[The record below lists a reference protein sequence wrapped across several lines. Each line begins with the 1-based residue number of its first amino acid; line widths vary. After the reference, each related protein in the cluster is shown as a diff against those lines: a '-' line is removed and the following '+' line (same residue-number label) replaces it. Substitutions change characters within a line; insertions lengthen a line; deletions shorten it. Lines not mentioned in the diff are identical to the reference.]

1 MPSSSKHQLGLL
13 LRAVEAN
20 VNFPVLLAHTPWT
33 LSHWTGLLSKL
44 YSNCRWLM
52 GELCNASS
60 CLLIIRQR
68 QIRECA
74 FDQRFLSTVRLTT
87 NASTL
92 LVPGLNTT
100 PAFPAVS
107 ASQKRS
113 TTLWLVLP
121 LSRNSLFHELLLVH
135 WLTHKSSNRLENTV
149 RDSVIRYPHTP
160 AQLNLTIG
168 RSAQSCTV
176 SWWTDNRNFGH
187 TTCWRGRSC
196 WRRYGTVRSF
206 FGDEVYPAKR
216 CTHELNLHVRG
227 RPSRHHHYL
236 RL

>member
-1 MPSSSKHQLGLL
+1 MKE
-13 LRAVEAN
+13 V
-20 VNFPVLLAHTPWT
+20 
-33 LSHWTGLLSKL
+33 
-44 YSNCRWLM
+44 
-52 GELCNASS
+52 CNESS

-68 QIRECA
+68 QIREWA

-87 NASTL
+87 HASTL
-92 LVPGLNTT
+92 LVPGLNPT

-107 ASQKRS
+107 PFHKRS
-113 TTLWLVLP
+113 TILWLVL
-121 LSRNSLFHELLLVH
+121 LLFRNSLFHELLRVH

-168 RSAQSCTV
+168 RSAQNCTV
-176 SWWTDNRNFGH
+176 SWWTDNRNFEH

-206 FGDEVYPAKR
+206 FRDEVYPA
-216 CTHELNLHVRG
+216 E
-227 RPSRHHHYL
+227 
-236 RL
+236 